1 MTLTM
6 HWWIFI
12 PLSFLAGSI
21 PFGYLIG
28 RAKSID
34 IRTVGSGNIGATNLG
49 RALGKRFFYACFF
62 LDMTKGMMPTLIAGY
77 YMHTLG
83 TMRVGTSDAYW
94 WLAVMIAAVLGH
106 MFTPWL
112 GFKGGKG
119 VATGLGAMV
128 GVLPAMAMP
137 ATGGLIVFLVVL
149 MLWRYVSLASSA
161 AAASLPM
168 WTWLVFSQ
176 YQTLMTRQ
184 ASTQM
189 GWENFSVEQIEQIKS
204 DIPNYGVPF
213 FIVSLMLA
221 ILVIYKHRSNLGRI
235 MVGIEPQ
242 IGSKLEESPP
252 ASTAASTAAS
262 TESPTAPSTDEDEP
276 SSS

>member
-1 MTLTM
+1 MM
-6 HWWIFI
+6 QMQWWMFI
-12 PLSFLAGSI
+12 PISFLAGSI

-28 RAKSID
+28 KANGID

-77 YMHTLG
+77 FMQTLG

-94 WLAVMIAAVLGH
+94 WLGVMIAAVLGH

-128 GVLPAMAMP
+128 GILPAMALP
-137 ATGGLIVFLVVL
+137 ASGGLVVFLVVL
-149 MLWRYVSLASSA
+149 TLWRYVSLASSA

-168 WTWLVFSQ
+168 WTWLVFRQ

-184 ASTQM
+184 RSTAM
-189 GWENFSVEQIEQIKS
+189 DWEELPAETINQIKS
-204 DIPNYGVPF
+204 DIPNYGIPF
-213 FIVSLMLA
+213 FVVSVALA
-221 ILVIYKHRSNLGRI
+221 ILVIYKHRTNLGRI
-235 MVGIEPQ
+235 MVGTEPQ
-242 IGSKLEESPP
+242 IGSKPVVVDTEPVADPES
-252 ASTAASTAAS
+252 S
-262 TESPTAPSTDEDEP
+262 ES
-276 SSS
+276 